1 MRYIIVT
8 GMSGAGKT
16 SAIHALEDLG
26 YFCVD
31 NLPPSLIPR
40 FIELWRSDPHME
52 EKAAFGIDIRSRQ
65 YFNQLTL
72 VLRDIREAG
81 IRVEVL
87 FLDCRDEE
95 LSRRYKTTR
104 RIHPLQAS
112 DRRIRR
118 LEQAL
123 SRERGYLAPMRERAD
138 YIVDTSDV
146 NVWQTRQMIQKLF
159 GEGQEI
165 SKLRVQVTSFGYTR
179 GIPVDCDLVFDV
191 RFLPNPHY
199 VEELREHTGMEKPV
213 QDYVM
218 QDGNGERF
226 LQKVLDLLEFL
237 VPLYQKEG
245 KSQLIIGVGCT
256 GGRHRSVTTAVLLA
270 ERLREKGMD
279 ASCYHRDVAE
289 VHKPTSA

>member
-104 RIHPLQAS
+104 RNADTWRPCGS
-112 DRRIRR
+112 ERI
-118 LEQAL
+118 
-123 SRERGYLAPMRERAD
+123 
-138 YIVDTSDV
+138 
-146 NVWQTRQMIQKLF
+146 
-159 GEGQEI
+159 I
-165 SKLRVQVTSFGYTR
+165 SS
-179 GIPVDCDLVFDV
+179 IP
-191 RFLPNPHY
+191 
-199 VEELREHTGMEKPV
+199 
-213 QDYVM
+213 
-218 QDGNGERF
+218 
-226 LQKVLDLLEFL
+226 
-237 VPLYQKEG
+237 
-245 KSQLIIGVGCT
+245 
-256 GGRHRSVTTAVLLA
+256 
-270 ERLREKGMD
+270 
-279 ASCYHRDVAE
+279 
-289 VHKPTSA
+289 PT